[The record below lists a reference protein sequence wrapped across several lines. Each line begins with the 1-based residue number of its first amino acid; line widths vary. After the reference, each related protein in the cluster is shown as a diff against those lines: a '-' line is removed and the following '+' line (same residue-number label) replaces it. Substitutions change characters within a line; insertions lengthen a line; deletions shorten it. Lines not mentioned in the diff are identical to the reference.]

1 MNINLEKYSTLV
13 NSQVSRETNL
23 DFEKFI
29 LLILKKNKKINIISK
44 ETEINIRER
53 HIIDC
58 AQAVDLI
65 DFNDNT
71 CTDLGSGGGMPGIV
85 LAIIVKHLKYNMT
98 FNLYEKS
105 YHKSIFLE
113 EVVKKLNLN
122 VNIFQKDVFKTEI
135 INSDI
140 IIARAFKP
148 ISVILDLVNKNFK
161 NYKNLILFMG
171 ASGKKSLQNSLM
183 DWELDYKEKKS
194 KTSNDSFLLSIK
206 NIKKK

>member
-1 MNINLEKYSTLV
+1 
-13 NSQVSRETNL
+13 
-23 DFEKFI
+23 
-29 LLILKKNKKINIISK
+29 
-44 ETEINIRER
+44 
-53 HIIDC
+53 
-58 AQAVDLI
+58 
-65 DFNDNT
+65 
-71 CTDLGSGGGMPGIV
+71 MPGIV

-135 INSDI
+135 TNSDI

-183 DWELDYKEKKS
+183 DWELDYREKKS